1 MALYRYRAYDDAGAK
16 IEGQLEAHDQ
26 ITVVA
31 KLKSQG
37 LLAADIFEV
46 KAANQN
52 SLFANRKITL
62 ADIEFLT
69 AELSLLLA
77 SGVRIDK
84 GLDIIAKTKA
94 KPALA
99 QLIAQLSQ
107 SLKKGSSLADS
118 VGEHSDIFEPLYC
131 NLIQLGEASGN
142 LPAVF
147 DELAKDLKFRQDLRR
162 KIISS
167 LTYPIVILLV
177 CLASVFFIFNFIIP
191 QMSSLFTD
199 LEAVPWYTKVMIE
212 TSNWMTEYQGWL
224 LLGIGAAIGLTYY
237 GFKQP
242 KVQVWWSE
250 TILKLPILKGVV
262 ALTERIRFC
271 SSIAMMLKSGL
282 RVDNAIGLAVGN
294 IKNHVLRR
302 EIDIAKKKIKQG
314 DGLTVALSQSVLFPD
329 FFVSLL
335 DIGEQSGNLDKVFDE
350 ITSRSRQEF
359 ETWTQKV
366 TTLIEPLLILFMGT
380 FVGGV
385 VVIMLMS
392 MISVN
397 DVSF

>member
-1 MALYRYRAYDDAGAK
+1 MPLFRYRAYDDAGAK
-16 IEGQLEAHDQ
+16 LEGQLEAADQ
-26 ITVVA
+26 GAVVS
-31 KLKSQG
+31 KLKKQG
-37 LLAADIFEV
+37 LLAADVFEV

-52 SLFANRKITL
+52 SLFANNKITL

-107 SLKKGSSLADS
+107 SLKKGSSLADA
-118 VGEHSDIFEPLYC
+118 VAEHEDVFEPLYC
-131 NLIQLGEASGN
+131 NLIKLGEASGN
-142 LPAVF
+142 LPAIF
-147 DELAKDLKFRQDLRR
+147 DELAKDLKFRQDLHR
-162 KIISS
+162 KIVSS
-167 LTYPIVILLV
+167 LTYPVVILMV
-177 CLASVFFIFNFIIP
+177 CVASIFFIFNFIIP

-199 LEAVPWYTKVMIE
+199 LEAVPWYTKVMIQ
-212 TSNWMTEYQGWL
+212 TSNWMTQYQGLL
-224 LLGIGAAIGLTYY
+224 LLGIAGVVTITYY
-237 GFKQP
+237 AFKQTT
-242 KVQVWWSE
+242 VQIWWSE
-250 TILKLPILKGVV
+250 TILKLPVLKGVV

-282 RVDNAIGLAVGN
+282 RIDNAIALAVGN
-294 IKNHVLRR
+294 VKNHVLRR

-314 DGLTVALSQSVLFPD
+314 DGLTLALSQSVLFPD

-335 DIGEQSGNLDKVFDE
+335 DIGEQSGNLDKVFEE

-392 MISVN
+392 MISIN

>member
-1 MALYRYRAYDDAGAK
+1 MPIYRYRAYDQAGAK
-16 IEGQLEAHDQ
+16 LEGQIEANDQ
-26 ITVVA
+26 QSAVIA
-31 KLKSQG
+31 LKGRG
-37 LLAADIFEV
+37 LLASDVDEI
-46 KAANQN
+46 KQANQR
-52 SLFANRKITL
+52 SLFASNKVTM
-62 ADIEFLT
+62 ADTEFFT
-69 AELSLLLA
+69 SELSLLLA

-107 SLKKGSSLADS
+107 SLKKGSNLSDAIA
-118 VGEHSDIFEPLYC
+118 EHPDVFEPLYC

-147 DELAKDLKFRQDLRR
+147 EELAKDLKFRQELRR
-162 KIISS
+162 KIIGS
-167 LTYPIVILLV
+167 LTYPLVILLV
-177 CLASVFFIFNFIIP
+177 CLASIFFIFNFIIP

-199 LEAVPWYTKVMIE
+199 LDAVPWYTRVMIL
-212 TSNWMTEYQGWL
+212 TSNWMVEYQGFL
-224 LLGIGAAIGLTYY
+224 LLGIAGIIGLGIYA
-237 GFKQP
+237 FRQP

-250 TILKLPILKGVV
+250 TSLKLPGLKGVL

-271 SSIAMMLKSGL
+271 GSIAMMLKSGL
-282 RVDNAIGLAVGN
+282 RVDNAISLAVGN
-294 IKNHVLRR
+294 VKNHILRR
-302 EIDIAKKKIKQG
+302 EIEIANKKIKQG
-314 DGLTVALSQSVLFPD
+314 DGLTIALSQSVLFPD

-335 DIGEQSGNLDKVFDE
+335 DIGEQSGNLEKVFNE
-350 ITSRSRQEF
+350 ITERSRKEF
-359 ETWTQKV
+359 EDWTQRV
-366 TTLIEPLLILFMGT
+366 TTLIEPLLILFMGA

>member
-1 MALYRYRAYDDAGAK
+1 MPLFRYRAYDNAGAK
-16 IEGQLEAHDQ
+16 LEGQLEANDE
-26 ITVVA
+26 TAAVV

-62 ADIEFLT
+62 TDIEFLT

-107 SLKKGSSLADS
+107 SLKKGSSLADA
-118 VGEHSDIFEPLYC
+118 VAEHSDIFEPLYC

-147 DELAKDLKFRQDLRR
+147 DELAKDLKFRQDLQR

-167 LTYPIVILLV
+167 LTYPVVILLV
-177 CLASVFFIFNFIIP
+177 CVASIFFIFNFIIP

-199 LEAVPWYTKVMIE
+199 LEAVPWYTKVMIQ
-212 TSNWMTEYQGWL
+212 TSNWMTAYQGWL
-224 LLGIGAAIGLTYY
+224 LLSIAGLIAIGVYA
-237 GFKQP
+237 FKQP
-242 KVQVWWSE
+242 NVKIWWSE
-250 TILKLPILKGVV
+250 TILRLPVLKGVV

-314 DGLTVALSQSVLFPD
+314 DSLTIALSQSVLFPD

-335 DIGEQSGNLDKVFDE
+335 DIGEQSGNLEKVFDE
-350 ITSRSRQEF
+350 ITNRSRQEF

>member
-1 MALYRYRAYDDAGAK
+1 MPLYRYRAYDHAGAK
-16 IEGQLEAHDQ
+16 LEGQLEAKEQ
-26 ITVVA
+26 SEAIA
-31 KLKSQG
+31 RLKNQG
-37 LLAADIFEV
+37 LFTADIFEV
-46 KAANQN
+46 KTANQN

-62 ADIEFLT
+62 SDIEFLT

-99 QLIAQLSQ
+99 QLIAKLSL
-107 SLKKGSSLADS
+107 SLKKGSSLAEA
-118 VGEHSDIFEPLYC
+118 VGEHSNIFEPLYC

-147 DELAKDLKFRQDLRR
+147 DELAKDLKFRQDLQR

-177 CLASVFFIFNFIIP
+177 CVASIFFIFNFIIP

-199 LEAVPWYTKVMIE
+199 LEAVPWYTKMMIQ
-212 TSNWMTEYQGWL
+212 TSNWMTEYQGGL
-224 LLGIGAAIGLTYY
+224 FLGGASSIGLGIYA
-237 GFKQP
+237 FKQT
-242 KVQVWWSE
+242 KVKIWWSE
-250 TILKLPILKGVV
+250 TVVKLPVLKGVV

-282 RVDNAIGLAVGN
+282 RVDNAIALAVGN
-294 IKNHVLRR
+294 IKNYVIRR

-314 DGLTVALSQSVLFPD
+314 DGLTLALSQSVLFPD

-335 DIGEQSGNLDKVFDE
+335 DIGEQSGNLEKVFDE
-350 ITSRSRQEF
+350 ITNRSRQEF

-366 TTLIEPLLILFMGT
+366 TTLIEPLLILFMGA